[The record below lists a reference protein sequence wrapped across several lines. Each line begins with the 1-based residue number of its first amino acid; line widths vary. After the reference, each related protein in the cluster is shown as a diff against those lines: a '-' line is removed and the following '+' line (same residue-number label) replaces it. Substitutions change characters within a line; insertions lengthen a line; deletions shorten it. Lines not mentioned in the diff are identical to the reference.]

1 MYTSMMMADI
11 KCQKTNDITCASKE
25 TRGNSAKKKVVE
37 VVYVASFVKTSPNV
51 QCKGLINIIHV
62 CCIGI
67 GMKVGI

>member
-37 VVYVASFVKTSPNV
+37 VVYMLASFVKTAPIV
-51 QCKGLINIIHV
+51 QCKGLINIIHA
-62 CCIGI
+62 CIGI
-67 GMKVGI
+67 NVGI